1 MQGGGDVPIV
11 VMTLPLLLS
20 AVSVEFFASGS
31 VTGFMK
37 MGCTIIP
44 CQGSAFGCGW
54 RTFDPEHGRP
64 CTSSW

>member
-20 AVSVEFFASGS
+20 IVSVEFFASGL

-37 MGCTIIP
+37 TCYTIIP
-44 CQGSAFGCGW
+44 CQGSMFGDAYG
-54 RTFDPEHGRP
+54 HGR
-64 CTSSW
+64 W